1 MAQQSFP
8 FENIDT
14 TESQFSQWATNFQE
28 TGIKGNPLGTDLLT
42 SAEGSTLSIEV
53 SAGQA
58 FIRGHYYINTATL
71 ELPVTSAGLNTR
83 IDLVVV
89 ELDPAANTIVTKI
102 IEGEPV
108 LSDPVA
114 PTPEQTELGV
124 YQMPIATITIPNS
137 TLAITE
143 EMLDTSMRTFVSS
156 RMGVWT
162 TVTRPAEPVPFQTF
176 GFNFTD
182 LGHEFWD
189 GEAWV
194 SFANPITTE
203 GDLIAGGEDGRPTRI
218 PIGLENEILK
228 SDGTTLRWAPAPSS
242 DGGTAT
248 VFLLMGA

>member
-14 TESQFSQWATNFQE
+14 TESQFSYWARNFQE
-28 TGIKGNPLGTDLLT
+28 TGIKGNPLGTELSV
-42 SAEGSTLSIEV
+42 SAEGSTLSILVEP
-53 SAGQA
+53 GQA
-58 FIRGHYYINTATL
+58 FIRGHYYINTAQL
-71 ELPVTSAGLNTR
+71 ELTVPSAGLNSR

-89 ELDPAANTIVTKI
+89 ELDPSLNTIQAKLVQGT
-102 IEGEPV
+102 PAP
-108 LSDPVA
+108 SDPVA
-114 PTPEQTELGV
+114 PTLIQTDVGI
-124 YQMPIATITIPNS
+124 YQLHLATLVIPPS
-137 TLAITE
+137 TLAITS
-143 EMLDTSMRTFVSS
+143 EMLTDWRTFVSE
-156 RMGVWT
+156 RVGVWT
-162 TVTRPAEPVPFQTF
+162 TETRPADPVPFQTF

-228 SDGTTLRWAPAPSS
+228 SDGTSLRWAPPPST

>member
-8 FENIDT
+8 FENIDV
-14 TESQFSQWATNFQE
+14 TESQFSQWARNFQE
-28 TGIKGNPLGTDLLT
+28 TGIKGNPLGTELSV
-42 SAEGSTLSIEV
+42 SAEGSTLSILIE
-53 SAGQA
+53 AGQA
-58 FIRGHYYINTATL
+58 FIRGHYYLNTAQV

-83 IDLVVV
+83 IDLVVL
-89 ELDPAANTIVTKI
+89 ELDPAENTIELKL
-102 IEGEPV
+102 IEGEAV
-108 LSDPVA
+108 SSDPEA
-114 PTPEQTELGV
+114 PELVQTDVGV
-124 YQMPIATITIPNS
+124 YQLHLATLVIPNS
-137 TLAITE
+137 TLAVTD
-143 EMLDTSMRTFVSS
+143 EMLTDWRTYLSERV
-156 RMGVWT
+156 GVWT
-162 TVTRPAEPVPFQTF
+162 TATRPADPVPFQTF

-194 SFANPITTE
+194 TFANPITTE

-218 PIGLENEILK
+218 AIGLENEILK